1 VAPSVVNGTDA
12 VPRVWTLVS
21 FVSYRAGFRR
31 LTAVARRSMRSEAR
45 RWATPVAALVLLG
58 TLALPSMTSAAPTPP
73 SRVRLGAPRIAYGP
87 PSSAALGMAP
97 TVHGASSLRR
107 STLGSGRQTWTAASL
122 PSSTFGFEAI
132 PRIGS
137 NWPGDPTGAVGD
149 DWYFTAVNTSYALYD
164 RSGTTA
170 IGPDPLIGLFS
181 LPNRTQV
188 FDPKVVYDPYGHTF
202 VMAFLAVNDAL
213 ERSWILVVTIPN
225 ATASDPTTWCGSQI
239 DSDRTKG
246 DGAQWA
252 DYPGLGFDG
261 DRITITSN
269 QFDFSGSRFRSVQ
282 ILSFAKSRLYD
293 CTEQVRF
300 ATFTANDTLNP
311 DGTLAFTIQ
320 PATTAGGTNPSA
332 QYLLSFEDGTPNFV
346 VVWKVKRTT
355 KGVKLTRAAVK
366 VAPAPIAPYGT
377 QGNGSLRKANTWW
390 DPGDLR
396 FVNAFYDARL
406 NRVYAAHV
414 VADDLKRD
422 STTGGY
428 LESAVRW
435 YEVRPAANLKSS
447 DVTRAGIIGTPET
460 DAGWPVLAT
469 DAAGDLFVTYSRASQ
484 PRGEFLSA
492 WVAEV
497 VPGHTAATLLEL
509 DPGEARME
517 AVKGV
522 ERWGDYNAIS
532 RDPVTG
538 SFMAIVNQYAKSDG
552 AGITA
557 DWQQTVDIVND
568 AA

>member
-1 VAPSVVNGTDA
+1 
-12 VPRVWTLVS
+12 
-21 FVSYRAGFRR
+21 
-31 LTAVARRSMRSEAR
+31 MRSEAR

-58 TLALPSMTSAAPTPP
+58 TLALPAMTSAAPAPLR
-73 SRVRLGAPRIAYGP
+73 RVRLGAPRIAYGP

-170 IGPDPLIGLFS
+170 IGPDPLTGLFS

-225 ATASDPTTWCGSQI
+225 ATANDRTTWCGSQI
-239 DSDRTKG
+239 NSDRTKG

-447 DVTRAGIIGTPET
+447 DVTRSGIIGTPET

-469 DAAGDLFVTYSRASQ
+469 DAAGDLFVTYSRASK

-532 RDPVTG
+532 RDPITG